1 MATVRLRG
9 VGKSFGVAEGLARE
23 GVHLLLA
30 GRRADVLA
38 AEARRLSRDYSVTAV
53 PVAGDDIATVAGVEG
68 LVEDWSR
75 RRAKISAVPIS

>member
-53 PVAGDDIATVAGVEG
+53 PVAGDIATVAGVEG